1 MLKGS
6 NERNVH
12 TCRRWNWWPAPGI
25 VAGLLQHFFCLCA
38 CLCLCVTMCTQHSC
52 TCMCERK
59 SGRKRQ
65 CIQSGSFLICRHY
78 IPFHWFPGLW
88 RTGFRRGKICER
100 SGQTGHG
107 DAGLWIW
114 TARGTTKISSRV
126 LWLHRRWGQALFF
139 LERVSRST
147 HLMFSQCYL
156 KKSMANPLWRFCAIV
171 DSLLLREIFCK
182 KLSHA
187 L

>member
-1 MLKGS
+1 MKEMCTLVGDG
-6 NERNVH
+6 
-12 TCRRWNWWPAPGI
+12 TGDQ
-25 VAGLLQHFFCLCA
+25 LLALWQVCYNTSFACA
-38 CLCLCVTMCTQHSC
+38 ILCLCVTMCTQHSC
-52 TCMCERK
+52 TCLCDRE

-171 DSLLLREIFCK
+171 DSLTLVVKGDFL
-182 KLSHA
+182 
-187 L
+187 